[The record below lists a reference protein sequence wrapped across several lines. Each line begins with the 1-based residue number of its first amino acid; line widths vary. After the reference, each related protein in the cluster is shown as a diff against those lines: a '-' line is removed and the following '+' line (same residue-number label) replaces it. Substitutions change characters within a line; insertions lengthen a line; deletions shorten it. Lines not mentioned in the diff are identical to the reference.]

1 MSIRLWLNEHLKR
14 RVELLLEKILRSFLR
29 KKYSFLQNEEIVK
42 CKGELENRVR
52 ELEVDVTVKE
62 RIKLEKGEVR
72 IITEKIK
79 ELEKKEQEFFFTKKT
94 RISQVKE
101 RKNEEIYEYIRDVGY
116 VEKITVKRCYKY
128 KTVKTRLHFT
138 KEYEN
143 TYARGGANITIFRN
157 SHQYFFIMFDSDL
170 MTQELKGKYRSE
182 VLNSEIIKEN
192 IKKYGGFFGK
202 IIRVN
207 KIKYILI
214 YFNNKNDMMK
224 GMNDDIG
231 SGLQLKSQDK
241 LIRKNGGFKPQ
252 IIKTQPNNKVSEKS
266 VDEQYYDTRENLTDP
281 LTNDQ
286 NKSFE

>member
-29 KKYSFLQNEEIVK
+29 KKYSFLQNEEIIK

-101 RKNEEIYEYIRDVGY
+101 RKSP
-116 VEKITVKRCYKY
+116 
-128 KTVKTRLHFT
+128 TVKTRLRFT

-192 IKKYGGFFGK
+192 IKKYGGFFRK

-231 SGLQLKSQDK
+231 SGLQLKSQDE